1 MNKDSLAPHSAGP
14 AAESPSLADLLTP
27 RPGQAK
33 PLQQP
38 PVQGQADAA
47 ERPALRAVPP
57 SLGPVP
63 SASVQ
68 AAEAMASVPLLL
80 VQAPQPQGALALVW
94 MQRLLAGAQP
104 HLAQSLYT
112 VAEQVQQLQPQAVLV
127 QFDSANVE
135 AATALVAQLQQA
147 FPHIPRLA
155 IGHAQDAQCLLAALR
170 AGVQDFLDLDAPMD
184 AAQRVIGQL
193 LARPAAVDQRHAD
206 AAPITALLSAR
217 AGLGCSLLASHLAWQ
232 LQERLAPSR
241 AARGATAQAPD
252 DAQTLHSV
260 LLDMGASG
268 GDCAI
273 YLNTPGE
280 FSLADA
286 LRQQRRLD
294 KRMAASALSRHP
306 SGLRLLTM
314 PRHSAAPQPGEI
326 DALLQRLAQYFD
338 HLVLDLGADTP
349 LPVMAEVLPQADQIW
364 LVCDQSVAS
373 VVWSAE
379 LLQQLQA
386 IGIAQERIAL
396 IVNRH
401 DSRLELAAA
410 HIAAQLQLPLLAP
423 IPERRRPLMQEVN
436 RGQLLQWQRNSEP
449 YVKAVC
455 QLAQLLLNQHHP
467 QQAGGPRA
475 SAGPLQHLL
484 QRLRGH

>member
-1 MNKDSLAPHSAGP
+1 MNKDSLAPNSAGP
-14 AAESPSLADLLTP
+14 AQSPSLAELLTP
-27 RPGQAK
+27 QPGQAR
-33 PLQQP
+33 PQAP
-38 PVQGQADAA
+38 APADAP
-47 ERPALRAVPP
+47 ERPTLRAVPP
-57 SLGPVP
+57 TLAPAPADTG
-63 SASVQ
+63 SAANSP
-68 AAEAMASVPLLL
+68 ATMPLLL
-80 VQAPQPQGALALVW
+80 VQAPLPQGTLALVW
-94 MQRLLAGAQP
+94 VQRLLSGAQP

-184 AAQRVIGQL
+184 LAQQVISQL
-193 LARPAAVDQRHAD
+193 LARPSAVDHRHAGT
-206 AAPITALLSAR
+206 APITALVAAR
-217 AGLGCSLLASHLAWQ
+217 AGLGCSLLASHLAWH
-232 LQERLAPSR
+232 LQESLAPAHAGR
-241 AARGATAQAPD
+241 ASAASAHASDDTQALN
-252 DAQTLHSV
+252 TL

-286 LRQQRRLD
+286 LRQQHRLD

-314 PRHSAAPQPGEI
+314 PRHSAQPVAGEI
-326 DALLQRLAQYFD
+326 DALVHRLGQYFN

-349 LPVMAEVLPQADQIW
+349 LPVMAEVLPQASQIW

-379 LLQQLQA
+379 LLLQLQA
-386 IGIAQERIAL
+386 MGLPLERMAL
-396 IVNRH
+396 VVNRH
-401 DSRLELAAA
+401 DRGLELAAA
-410 HIAAQLQLPLLAP
+410 HMAAQLQLPLLGT

-436 RGQLLQWQRNSEP
+436 RGQLLECQRKGEP
-449 YVKAVC
+449 YVKAVGHM
-455 QLAQLLLNQHHP
+455 AGLLLAQHHP
-467 QQAGGPRA
+467 QQATSHSA
-475 SAGPLQHLL
+475 SSRPLQHLL

>member
-14 AAESPSLADLLTP
+14 APESPSLADLLTP
-27 RPGQAK
+27 RPVQAR
-33 PLQQP
+33 PAP
-38 PVQGQADAA
+38 ADAS

-57 SLGPVP
+57 SLTPVP
-63 SASVQ
+63 ASAENHQGDSP
-68 AAEAMASVPLLL
+68 ATVPLLL
-80 VQAPQPQGALALVW
+80 VQAPPPQGALALVW
-94 MQRLLAGAQP
+94 MQRLLGGAQP
-104 HLAQSLYT
+104 HIAQSLYT

-127 QFDSANVE
+127 QFDCANVE
-135 AATALVAQLQQA
+135 ASTALVSQLQQA
-147 FPHIPRLA
+147 FPHIPRVA
-155 IGHAQDAQCLLAALR
+155 IGHAQDAECLLAALR
-170 AGVQDFLDLDAPMD
+170 AGVQDFLDLDAPLEP
-184 AAQRVIGQL
+184 AQRVVSQL
-193 LARPAAVDQRHAD
+193 LARPAAVDHRRAD

-217 AGLGCSLLASHLAWQ
+217 AGLGCSLLASHLAWH
-232 LQERLAPSR
+232 LQEGLSPARTGKAAAAPHH
-241 AARGATAQAPD
+241 AA
-252 DAQTLHSV
+252 DAQSLHTL

-286 LRQQRRLD
+286 LSQQRRLD
-294 KRMAASALSRHP
+294 KRMAASALSHHP
-306 SGLRLLTM
+306 SGLRLLSM
-314 PRHSAAPQPGEI
+314 PRHAALPAAGEI
-326 DALLQRLAQYFD
+326 DALVQRLGQYFE

-373 VVWSAE
+373 VVWTAE

-386 IGIAQERIAL
+386 IGIAPERIEL

-410 HIAAQLQLPLLAP
+410 HMAAQLQLPLLAS

-436 RGQLLQWQRNSEP
+436 RGQLLQAQRRSEP
-449 YVKAVC
+449 YVKAVGR
-455 QLAQLLLNQHHP
+455 LAGKLLAEHHP
-467 QQAGGPRA
+467 QRLGQHSSA
-475 SAGPLQHLL
+475 AGPLQTLL

>member
-27 RPGQAK
+27 RPGQTK
-33 PLQQP
+33 PAP
-38 PVQGQADAA
+38 ADAA

-57 SLGPVP
+57 SLTPVP
-63 SASVQ
+63 ASAEHPADSP
-68 AAEAMASVPLLL
+68 ATVPLLL

-94 MQRLLAGAQP
+94 MQRLLGGAQP
-104 HLAQSLYT
+104 HLAPSLYT
-112 VAEQVQQLQPQAVLV
+112 VVEQVQHLQPQAVLV
-127 QFDSANVE
+127 QFDCSNVE
-135 AATALVAQLQQA
+135 AATALVGQLQQT
-147 FPHIPRLA
+147 FPHIPRVA

-170 AGVQDFLDLDAPMD
+170 AGVQDFLDLDAPMEP
-184 AAQRVIGQL
+184 AQRVISQL
-193 LARPAAVDQRHAD
+193 LARPAAVDHRRAD

-217 AGLGCSLLASHLAWQ
+217 AGLGCSLLASHLAWH
-232 LQERLAPSR
+232 LQEGLSPAHSAKAAAP
-241 AARGATAQAPD
+241 AAHAADEQSLH
-252 DAQTLHSV
+252 TL
-260 LLDMGASG
+260 LLDMGNSG

-286 LRQQRRLD
+286 LSQQRRLD

-314 PRHSAAPQPGEI
+314 PRHAAPPAPGEI
-326 DALLQRLAQYFD
+326 DALVQRLGQYFD

-349 LPVMAEVLPQADQIW
+349 LPLMAEVLPQASQIW

-373 VVWSAE
+373 VVWTAE

-386 IGIAQERIAL
+386 IGIASERIEL

-410 HIAAQLQLPLLAP
+410 HMAAQLQLPLLAS

-436 RGQLLQWQRNSEP
+436 RGQLLQAQRRSEP
-449 YVKAVC
+449 YVKAVG
-455 QLAQLLLNQHHP
+455 QLAEQLLAEHHP
-467 QQAGGPRA
+467 QRLGHRS
-475 SAGPLQHLL
+475 SAVGPLQYLL
-484 QRLRGH
+484 HRLRGQ